1 MSIFPKKWQGRLI
14 PEPPKHYVKDGKI
27 YETKTNK
34 RIKFAKFKVID

>member
-14 PEPPKHYVKDGKI
+14 PIDKMPKYYVKDGKV

-34 RIKFAKFKVID
+34 RKK